1 MSTPSGCSAKVAG
14 TEDGWRKF
22 ELITSGH
29 IGLALQALRKKEKIE
44 KKKKTFHRTP
54 EFNSNS

>member
-1 MSTPSGCSAKVAG
+1 MVVDAKWLQREGCWYQAAK
-14 TEDGWRKF
+14 DGWRKF

-44 KKKKTFHRTP
+44 KKNLP
-54 EFNSNS
+54 